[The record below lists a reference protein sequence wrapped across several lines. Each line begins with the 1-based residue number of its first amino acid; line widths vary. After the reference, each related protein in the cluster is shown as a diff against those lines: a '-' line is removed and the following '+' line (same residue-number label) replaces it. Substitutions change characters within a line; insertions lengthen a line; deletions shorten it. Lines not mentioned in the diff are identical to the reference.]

1 MKMRFLLFI
10 AAILLALT
18 GFSQKN
24 DPIKCSVKL
33 PLLENDSVYIKG
45 KQGKKIVNR
54 KFFRKKFELTVSD
67 RSYKIVGFYISW
79 NDLRAKIYKRG
90 NKGAKVSPEIEAT
103 KSEKEKYSL
112 KNLEPGIVVA
122 FDCIIVKRGN
132 TYFQSRPVAY
142 EIASR

>member
-1 MKMRFLLFI
+1 MQ
-10 AAILLALT
+10 T
-18 GFSQKN
+18 GFAQKA

-45 KQGKKIVNR
+45 KQGKKTVNR
-54 KFFRKKFELTVSD
+54 KFFRKKFELTVSN

-79 NDLRAKIYKRG
+79 NDLKAKIYKRG
-90 NKGAKVSPEIEAT
+90 NKGAKVSPEIEAA

-112 KNLEPGIVVA
+112 KNLEPGVVVA

-132 TYFQSRPVAY
+132 TYFQSRPVTY